1 MLQGKK
7 EGNKKGCAA
16 KADWHNKQE
25 KAGKKRKNR
34 SYSFFSL
41 EKRVHNNVLRLYPLS
56 EAKKQTIMQEPWHT
70 D

>member
-41 EKRVHNNVLRLYPLS
+41 EKRVHNNVL
-56 EAKKQTIMQEPWHT
+56 
-70 D
+70 